1 MVAGWLR
8 NSYRVAY
15 GVVAGWSKGGYG
27 IVMGWL
33 QVLMGMITR

>member
-8 NSYRVAY
+8 NSYGVVY